1 MSGKS
6 LFVLIAALI
15 ILVVGANS
23 LYIVNE
29 FERAVEL
36 RLGRVVNDDVQ
47 HGLHV
52 KMPFIDSVKKFDAR
66 ILTLDAP
73 AERFLTLEKKSME
86 VDSFAKWRIISVK
99 KFYTAT
105 NGEIDRARSLLSQR
119 INEELRNQ
127 FALRSLQEVVSGE
140 RDELMLAIKNELN
153 KFSDT
158 SLGIEVVDV
167 RVKRID
173 LPKEVSEPVFRRM
186 QAEREREANEHR
198 ALGRKQAQIIR
209 AAADRSATVE
219 LAEGYRDSEKLRG
232 EGDAKAADIYAK
244 AYSQDPEFYSFVR
257 SLQAYRSSFAQ
268 KQDIMLIDPKS
279 DFFRYFKS
287 STGDAPIPKN

>member
-6 LFVLIAALI
+6 MFALI
-15 ILVVGANS
+15 IALVTLIIGANS

-36 RLGRVVNDDVQ
+36 RLGRVNNDDVA

-52 KMPFIDSVKKFDAR
+52 KVPFIDSVKKFDAR

-73 AERFLTLEKKSME
+73 SERFLTLEKKSME
-86 VDSFAKWRIISVK
+86 VDSFAKWRIVDVK

-127 FALRSLQEVVSGE
+127 FALRSLQEVVSGQ
-140 RDELMLAIKNELN
+140 RDELMDAIKNELN

-158 SLGIEVVDV
+158 SLGIQVVDV

-198 ALGRKQAQIIR
+198 ALGQKQAQIIR

-219 LAEGYRDSEKLRG
+219 LAEGYRDAEKLRG
-232 EGDAKAADIYAK
+232 EGDALAADIYAK
-244 AYSQDPEFYSFVR
+244 AYSQDPEFYAFVR
-257 SLQAYRSSFAQ
+257 SLQAYRSAFAH
-268 KQDIMLIDPKS
+268 KQDMMLIDPKS

-287 STGDAPIPKN
+287 STGELPVQP

>member
-6 LFVLIAALI
+6 MFALI
-15 ILVVGANS
+15 IALVTLIVGANS

-36 RLGRVVNDDVQ
+36 RLGRVNNDDVA

-52 KMPFIDSVKKFDAR
+52 KVPFIDSVKKFDAR

-73 AERFLTLEKKSME
+73 SERFLTLEKKSME
-86 VDSFAKWRIISVK
+86 VDSFAKWRIVDVK

-127 FALRSLQEVVSGE
+127 FALRSLQEVVSGQ
-140 RDELMLAIKNELN
+140 RDELMEAIKTELN

-158 SLGIEVVDV
+158 SLGIQVVDV

-173 LPKEVSEPVFRRM
+173 LPKEVSEPVYRRM
-186 QAEREREANEHR
+186 KAEREREANEHR
-198 ALGRKQAQIIR
+198 ALGQKQAEIIR

-232 EGDAKAADIYAK
+232 EGDALAADTYAK
-244 AYSQDPEFYSFVR
+244 AYSKDPEFYAFIR
-257 SLQAYRSSFAQ
+257 SLQAYRSAFAH
-268 KQDIMLIDPKS
+268 KQDMMLIDPKS

-287 STGDAPIPKN
+287 STGEVPAQQ

>member
-6 LFVLIAALI
+6 FFALI
-15 ILVVGANS
+15 VALIVLVVGANS

-36 RLGRVVNDDVQ
+36 RLGRVSNDDVP

-52 KMPFIDSVKKFDAR
+52 KAPFIDSVKKFDAR
-66 ILTLDAP
+66 VLTLDAP

-86 VDSFAKWRIISVK
+86 VDSFAKWRIIDVK

-127 FALRSLQEVVSGE
+127 FALRSLQEVVSGQ
-140 RDELMLAIKNELN
+140 RDELMAAIKNELN

-232 EGDAKAADIYAK
+232 EGDAIAADIYAK
-244 AYSQDPEFYSFVR
+244 AYSQDAEFYAFVR
-257 SLQAYRSSFAQ
+257 SLQAYRSSFSQ
-268 KQDIMLIDPKS
+268 KQDVMLIDPKS

-287 STGDAPIPKN
+287 STGE